1 MNVLTTTWR
10 ESIAQLSLF
19 VCFLVGCSS
28 FHLFICC
35 CFICLFVCV
44 LIFCCFVCSLVNF
57 YYWHLLFIYFVNLLN
72 YLFVI
77 CWLVCCSVLFV
88 VFCLFLCLLVFLL
101 FVSFLWLFDCL
112 IVSLF
117 FLLLLKAED
126 LILAVLEEK
135 NVIDNYF
142 EVECCAQVC

>member
-88 VFCLFLCLLVFLL
+88 VFLFISL
-101 FVSFLWLFDCL
+101 FVSIFIICFFFVIVWLFDCF
-112 IVSLF
+112 VVF
-117 FLLLLKAED
+117 F
-126 LILAVLEEK
+126 V
-135 NVIDNYF
+135 V
-142 EVECCAQVC
+142 VEGRRFDIGCVRRKKCNR